1 MDLVAFDAHLT
12 TSDLE
17 ILVAHSLAGDH
28 VEFPAVP
35 GALND
40 GPAQHALSQWAS
52 GVRAGIVD
60 GVKRSIDVVQGDPDS
75 VDLDGFPGSRGNV
88 LYARD
93 TDESAHL
100 SPIPSSFDLSGL
112 AADER
117 LLDFG
122 GGLWHRSIDR
132 YSCPA
137 EPFLCGQGGSGEDE
151 VVPWK

>member
-1 MDLVAFDAHLT
+1 MDLVVFDAHVT
-12 TSDLE
+12 PSDLE
-17 ILVAHSLAGDH
+17 IRVAHSLAGDH

-40 GPAQHALSQWAS
+40 GPAQRALSQWTP

-75 VDLDGFPGSRGNV
+75 VDFDDLPGSRGNV
-88 LYARD
+88 LYTRD
-93 TDESAHL
+93 VDEPAHL
-100 SPIPSSFDLSGL
+100 SPILSSFDPPGL

-122 GGLWHRSIDR
+122 GGLWHRSIDW
-132 YSCPA
+132 YSCPV